1 MSNDSS
7 RPPADLERV
16 RDAAWHRVKDTPGY
30 LSENEARFLMLAA
43 ACTPVPGTIVEIG
56 SFKGRSTVALA
67 SVAKHYGLGR
77 VHAVDPHT
85 APSSTDPSLHGQAT
99 SFDDFMANV
108 TRAGVADVVSPHR
121 MYSRDFAPT
130 FAEPIRLLWIDG
142 DHTEEGARAD
152 LEMFRRRLVPGAIVA
167 MHDVLGTWYGSLK
180 VFCDDVLASD
190 DFGVAGFCGSIGW
203 AQYTPGAGGTLT
215 RRWRRGRLR
224 FPARQLL
231 PVAKTGQGLVGLN
244 KLRYK
249 IWRPLAPHGAVDA
262 RRWVRE
268 VSEYSGGESRA
279 ERGRR

>member
-1 MSNDSS
+1 MPNSPSPS
-7 RPPADLERV
+7 HVPADLEQV
-16 RDAAWHRVKDTPGY
+16 RDAAWQHVKDTPGY

-43 ACTPVPGTIVEIG
+43 ACAPVPGTIVEIG

-85 APSSTDPSLHGQAT
+85 APSSTDPSLHGKAT
-99 SFDDFMANV
+99 SFDDFLANV
-108 TRAGVADVVSPHR
+108 ARAGVADAVTPHR

-142 DHTEEGARAD
+142 DHTEAGARAD
-152 LEMFRRRLVPGAIVA
+152 LEMFRPHLVPGAIVA

-180 VFCDDVLASD
+180 VFCDDVLGSD

-203 AQYTPGAGGTLT
+203 AQYTPGAGHTP
-215 RRWRRGRLR
+215 RQRWRRARLAL
-224 FPARQLL
+224 PARQLL
-231 PVAKTGQGLVGLN
+231 PVAKTGEGLVGLN

-249 IWRPLAPHGAVDA
+249 LWRPLAPHGAVDA
-262 RRWVRE
+262 KRWVKE
-268 VSEYSGGESRA
+268 VSTY
-279 ERGRR
+279 